1 MQEKVNAALRIL
13 KAVRRKNIKAEKQ
26 EKEEEGKEE
35 KERPGLTEESKE
47 ITEEMRKKLESLS
60 IEKEAAPLYKRK
72 LPPLPLPPSP
82 KSLEMI
88 SPPLPSLPSS
98 PSSQSLQSLRGL
110 KERSSSEKG
119 KEFIS
124 LGFRRLDELL
134 NDKEVK
140 TIQCDGANIPVKVT
154 RNNEVIETTIM
165 LTEEEIKSIVKRF
178 AELANTE
185 LTEPAF
191 SARFNGLEISAYISV
206 FRGTKFIIRRT
217 E

>member
-13 KAVRRKNIKAEKQ
+13 KAVRRKNTKAE
-26 EKEEEGKEE
+26 KEE
-35 KERPGLTEESKE
+35 KEEREAGLMEESKK

-88 SPPLPSLPSS
+88 SPPLPSLPSLQ
-98 PSSQSLQSLRGL
+98 SSQSLQSFRGL
-110 KERSSSEKG
+110 KERPSSEKE

-124 LGFRRLDELL
+124 LGFGRLDELL

-140 TIQCDGANIPVKVT
+140 TIQCDGANIPIKVT
-154 RNNEVIETTIM
+154 RNNEVIETTLM
-165 LTEEEIKSIVKRF
+165 LSEEEIKSVVKRF
-178 AELANTE
+178 AELANAE

>member
-35 KERPGLTEESKE
+35 KGRPRLMEESKE

-110 KERSSSEKG
+110 KERPSSEKG

-124 LGFRRLDELL
+124 LGFGRLDELL

-206 FRGTKFIIRRT
+206 FKGTKFIIRRI

>member
-110 KERSSSEKG
+110 KEKPSSEKG

-124 LGFRRLDELL
+124 LGFGRLDELL

-165 LTEEEIKSIVKRF
+165 LTEEEIKSVVKRF

-206 FRGTKFIIRRT
+206 FKGTKFIIRRT

>member
-13 KAVRRKNIKAEKQ
+13 KAARRKNIKAEKQ

-35 KERPGLTEESKE
+35 KERPGLMEESKE

-88 SPPLPSLPSS
+88 SPPLPSLPGS

-110 KERSSSEKG
+110 KEKPSSEKG

-124 LGFRRLDELL
+124 LGFGRLDELL